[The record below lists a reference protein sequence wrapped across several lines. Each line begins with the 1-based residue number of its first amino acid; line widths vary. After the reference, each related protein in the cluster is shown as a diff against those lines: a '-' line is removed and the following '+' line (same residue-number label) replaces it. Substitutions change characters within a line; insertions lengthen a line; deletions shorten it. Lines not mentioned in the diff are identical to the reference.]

1 MVHRNCSP
9 RQDSGYELT
18 MQAAEI
24 LQIWSSVGDEPNFT
38 VLCQQL
44 RTVVQVG
51 FYCGQSAVV
60 FLEANPKV
68 KIIGFDDFSYAAG
81 EACYNHLQH
90 KYPGRINV
98 YRGLSQDTIPAFIAE
113 HSKVDGVYRGPV
125 CDLIRTDARPEY
137 TLRRQ
142 DFAELQ
148 PMTSCSTLVLFNDVC
163 DIQNCHLYQVRT
175 RVPLLYQDLRVL
187 R

>member
-1 MVHRNCSP
+1 MP
-9 RQDSGYELT
+9 WGSG
-18 MQAAEI
+18 
-24 LQIWSSVGDEPNFT
+24 V
-38 VLCQQL
+38 VLLSWLHTYL
-44 RTVVQVG
+44 RMDIQVG

-98 YRGLSQDTIPAFIAE
+98 YRGLSQDTIPALIAE
-113 HSKVDGVYRGPV
+113 HSKTGVYMGPV
-125 CDLIRTDARPEY
+125 CDVIRTDARPEY

-142 DFAELQ
+142 DFAALQ

-163 DIQNCHLYQVRT
+163 NVQNCHLYQVRAMT
-175 RVPLLYQDLRVL
+175 PPPPPLPGPGVVANLLLPGRPGPHCGSSVAEF
-187 R
+187 